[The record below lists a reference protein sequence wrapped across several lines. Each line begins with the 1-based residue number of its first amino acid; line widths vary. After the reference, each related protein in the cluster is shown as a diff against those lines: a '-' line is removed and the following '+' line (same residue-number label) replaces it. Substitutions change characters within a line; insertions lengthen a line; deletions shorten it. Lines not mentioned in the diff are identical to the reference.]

1 MLFRGGKKMI
11 SKITRRLFFRGTARR
26 SLVVLVLTC
35 IAAAPVFAEEG
46 KKNILIVDMGNIMRS
61 VIAEELIKRKLTED
75 GLSDRFSVS
84 SRGLQGTPAT
94 PVTPSHGNLSFY
106 NQANG
111 SNAWESSQP
120 ALQKLGIEEAFKE
133 HRSTVV
139 SVADLEQAVIII
151 VTDAKVMENPEYGL
165 HKQFPGFGGK
175 MILITELVGSSEGIA
190 DAYQAG
196 TSGNKYEKTVYK
208 VANVVEAG
216 YKNLLERIK

>member
-1 MLFRGGKKMI
+1 MI
-11 SKITRRLFFRGTARR
+11 SKITRRLFFRGAARR
-26 SLVVLVLTC
+26 SLVALVLAC
-35 IAAAPVFAEEG
+35 VVAAPAFAGEG

-61 VIAEELIKRKLTED
+61 VIAEELIRRKLAKD
-75 GLSDRFSVS
+75 GLSDSISIS

-94 PVTPSHGNLSFY
+94 PVAPMHGNLSFY
-106 NQANG
+106 NEVNG

-120 ALQKLGIEEAFKE
+120 ALAKLGIEEAFKE

-165 HKQFPGFGGK
+165 YKQFPGFEDK

-216 YKNLLERIK
+216 YQNLLERIK

>member
-1 MLFRGGKKMI
+1 MTRFLGRG
-11 SKITRRLFFRGTARR
+11 
-26 SLVVLVLTC
+26 
-35 IAAAPVFAEEG
+35 IAAFATLGFVVFLAATAPIWAADSR
-46 KKNILIVDMGNIMRS
+46 KHILIVDMGNIMRS
-61 VIAEELIKRKLTED
+61 VIAEELIKRKLKED
-75 GLSDRFSVS
+75 GLSSRFSVS

-106 NQANG
+106 NEANG

-120 ALQKLGIEEAFKE
+120 ALLELGIEEAFKE

-139 SVADLEQAVIII
+139 SAADLEQAAIII

-165 HKQFPGFGGK
+165 HVQFPGFDGK

-196 TSGNKYEKTVYK
+196 ASGNKYESTVYK
-208 VANVVEAG
+208 VANVVEKG

>member
-1 MLFRGGKKMI
+1 MTRFLRTSIAAFATLGFVVLLAATAPIWAADGKKH
-11 SKITRRLFFRGTARR
+11 
-26 SLVVLVLTC
+26 
-35 IAAAPVFAEEG
+35 
-46 KKNILIVDMGNIMRS
+46 ILIVDMGNIMRS
-61 VIAEELIKRKLTED
+61 VIAEELIKRKLKAD

-106 NQANG
+106 NAANG

-139 SVADLEQAVIII
+139 SVADLEQAAIII

-165 HKQFPGFGGK
+165 HVQFPGFGGK

-196 TSGNKYEKTVYK
+196 ASGNKYESTVYK
-208 VANVVEAG
+208 VANVVEKG
-216 YKNLLERIK
+216 YKNLLERIE